1 MSGHIPCVLGTVDVM
16 VGQPRFWLEK
26 EEEGGRVVDV

>member
-16 VGQPRFWLEK
+16 VGQPRLV
-26 EEEGGRVVDV
+26 EEGRVVDV